1 MKLGELE
8 EIFECDPEGMP
19 LDPQW
24 IETEPEPEQ
33 RPSVSP
39 VEPAKVGS
47 R

>member
-24 IETEPEPEQ
+24 IETEPEPVQLPEPQ
-33 RPSVSP
+33 RL
-39 VEPAKVGS
+39 EPAQK
-47 R
+47 